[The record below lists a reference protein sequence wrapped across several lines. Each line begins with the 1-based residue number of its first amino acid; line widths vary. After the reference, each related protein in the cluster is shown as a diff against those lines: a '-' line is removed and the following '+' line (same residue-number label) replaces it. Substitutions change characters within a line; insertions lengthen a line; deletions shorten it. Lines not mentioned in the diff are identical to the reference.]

1 LNQSK
6 EILESGEKES
16 SFPTLSK
23 SLFPMYTIGDV
34 CKVGDGA
41 HAKVPRSDSG
51 VMYLTSK
58 NIGFGK
64 LDLGTVDFIS
74 KEDFE
79 KLFSK
84 SSKAVRRP
92 QTDDILMGII
102 GTFGNAYQYKNT
114 DQFGISSSV
123 AILRSNASM
132 LDSLFLYYV
141 VSSKFFKAI
150 HQAYKGGSAQG
161 YTNIPT
167 IKRLPIPLPPLAEQQ
182 TIAHILGSL
191 DDKIELNR
199 RMNETLESIAR
210 TLFKSWFVDF
220 DPVRAKME
228 GRQPYGMDAETAALF
243 PDGFEDSMLG
253 EIPRGW
259 KVTTIGEVTHIVGGS
274 TPSTKEAAYWDNG
287 TIHWA
292 TPKDLSSLANAVLI
306 ETERCIT
313 ETGLQQISSRLLPK
327 GTVLLSSRAPI
338 GYLAI
343 AEIPVAINQG
353 FIALICDKE
362 LSNHYI
368 LQWLRLNMD
377 IIKGRANGTTF
388 QEISKANFRPIPLV
402 VPCNPILKFF
412 DQQVSNIH
420 EQIVN
425 NLQQNQ
431 TLATLRDILLPK
443 LLSGEIRVKDAEKEV
458 ETPCGQYFSI
468 KAFQE

>member
-1 LNQSK
+1 
-6 EILESGEKES
+6 
-16 SFPTLSK
+16 
-23 SLFPMYTIGDV
+23 MYTIGDV

-150 HQAYKGGSAQG
+150 HKAYKGGSAQG

-243 PDGFEDSMLG
+243 PDEFEDSQLG
-253 EIPRGW
+253 MIPKGWRVGTFKECCIRVENGGTPSRNEPVYWERG
-259 KVTTIGEVTHIVGGS
+259 TIPWLTSGEVRQGIV
-274 TPSTKEAAYWDNG
+274 TSTKNLISREG
-287 TIHWA
+287 LVH
-292 TPKDLSSLANAVLI
+292 SSAKI
-306 ETERCIT
+306 W
-313 ETGLQQISSRLLPK
+313 PK
-327 GTVLLSSRAPI
+327 GTTVVALYGATAGQVCLLT
-338 GYLAI
+338 
-343 AEIPVAINQG
+343 E
-353 FIALICDKE
+353 E
-362 LSNHYI
+362 
-368 LQWLRLNMD
+368 M
-377 IIKGRANGTTF
+377 
-388 QEISKANFRPIPLV
+388 
-402 VPCNPILKFF
+402 
-412 DQQVSNIH
+412 
-420 EQIVN
+420 
-425 NLQQNQ
+425 
-431 TLATLRDILLPK
+431 
-443 LLSGEIRVKDAEKEV
+443 
-458 ETPCGQYFSI
+458 
-468 KAFQE
+468 

>member
-1 LNQSK
+1 MEINSVTFSK
-6 EILESGEKES
+6 LLLDTKDGDWGKSEACQGFLPYRVIRGTDFADTNSGNLSNIPIRYLAES
-16 SFPTLSK
+16 SAQRRTLQ
-23 SLFPMYTIGDV
+23 P
-34 CKVGDGA
+34 
-41 HAKVPRSDSG
+41 
-51 VMYLTSK
+51 
-58 NIGFGK
+58 
-64 LDLGTVDFIS
+64 
-74 KEDFE
+74 
-79 KLFSK
+79 
-84 SSKAVRRP
+84 
-92 QTDDILMGII
+92 DDIII
-102 GTFGNAYQYKNT
+102 ETAGGSNDRPTGRTLLVKRKLIEDSDLPLTCASFCRFLRVNPKLAAPRYIYWYLQY
-114 DQFGISSSV
+114 
-123 AILRSNASM
+123 
-132 LDSLFLYYV
+132 LYA
-141 VSSKFFKAI
+141 KGEMWI
-150 HQAYKGGSAQG
+150 HQVKHTGIARFQ
-161 YTNIPT
+161 YTRFAST
-167 IKRLPIPLPPLAEQQ
+167 VQVPLPSAFEQQ
-182 TIAHILGSL
+182 AIAHILGSL

-199 RMNETLESIAR
+199 QMNETLESIAR
-210 TLFKSWFVDF
+210 TLFNSWFVDF